1 MFDNVFDY
9 KNMGSKKERKEN
21 MTLLIKNG
29 RLVDPAQGIDDKYDI
44 YVDEGVVSKVE
55 KHIEDVADD
64 VIDASGL
71 IVAPGLIDIHVHL
84 REPGYEHKETLKSG
98 SFAAAKG
105 GFTTVCSMPDTLPV
119 IDSVEMLENFY
130 DRLRKDAIVN
140 VLPVSSVTMG
150 QGGEY
155 LVDIESMAGHGAV
168 AISED
173 PYTVNNAALFRKA
186 MILAASSNIPVM
198 THCEDVTL
206 AGRGVINDG
215 PKSMEMNVMGIS
227 NSTEE
232 VMVAR
237 DIILAKD
244 TGVSLHIC
252 DCSTASSV
260 KMIKIAK
267 ENDIKVSAEVSP
279 HHFTLCDEDIV
290 ADDSNFKVNPPLRS
304 RKDVEAL
311 REGLK
316 DGTIDVIATDHSPHH
331 PSEKTSSIKM
341 SPFGVVGLETSLSVS
356 ISELVDKGVLTL
368 SQLIEKMSTNPAK
381 IVGID
386 RGSLKVGMAAD
397 ITIFDPNASYVI
409 ESDNFVSMGKNTPF
423 EGKKVKG
430 IVRYTIVGGYTVYEN
445 N

>member
-1 MFDNVFDY
+1 
-9 KNMGSKKERKEN
+9 MGIKKGYEER

-29 RLVDPAQGIDDKYDI
+29 RVIDPSQNMDDKCDI
-44 YVDEGVVSKVE
+44 FIDEGVITKVE
-55 KHIEDVADD
+55 KNIEDVADN

-71 IVAPGLIDIHVHL
+71 VVAPGLIDIHVHL

-105 GFTTVCSMPDTLPV
+105 GFTTVCAMADTLPV

-130 DRLRKDAIVN
+130 ERLRKDAIVN

-155 LVDIESMAGHGAV
+155 LVDIESMAEHGAV

-173 PYTVNNAALFRKA
+173 PYTVNSSALLRKA
-186 MILAASSNIPVM
+186 MIIAAASNIPVM
-198 THCEDVTL
+198 SHCEDVTL

-215 PKSMEMNVMGIS
+215 PKSKEMNVMGIS

-232 VMVAR
+232 VIVAR

-252 DCSTASSV
+252 DCSTAGSV
-260 KMIKIAK
+260 NMVRIAK
-267 ENDIKVSAEVSP
+267 NNNIKVSAEVSP
-279 HHFTLCDEDIV
+279 HHFTLCDEDIT
-290 ADDSNFKVNPPLRS
+290 ADNSNFKVNPPLRS
-304 RKDVEAL
+304 RKDMEAL
-311 REGLK
+311 REGLR
-316 DGTIDVIATDHSPHH
+316 DGTIEVIATDHSPHH

-341 SPFGVVGLETSLSVS
+341 SPFGISGLETSLAVS

-368 SQLIEKMSTNPAK
+368 SQLIEKMSTNPARV
-381 IVGID
+381 IGID
-386 RGSLKVGMAAD
+386 RGSLKEGMAAD
-397 ITIFDPNASYVI
+397 ITIFDANTSYVVDAG
-409 ESDNFVSMGKNTPF
+409 ELVSMGKNTPF
-423 EGKKVKG
+423 DGRKVKG
-430 IVRYTIVGGYTVYEN
+430 VVKYTIVGGYTVYEN
-445 N
+445 I